1 MRASLLARAGSLA
14 AAAAIATTGAMAT
27 AGAAGAATTHPR
39 RLPTHLAIAKV
50 SAVAHHPRLKI
61 LLGDLTS
68 HRVPLRGKTVYL
80 DRRIAHHKWAVVGHE
95 VTDKRGAVAF
105 VVDPRKN
112 AHFVLV
118 FRGGPNF
125 SPSRSRVV
133 TVKG

>member
-1 MRASLLARAGSLA
+1 MRASLLARAGSVA
-14 AAAAIATTGAMAT
+14 AAAAIATTGAVAA
-27 AGAAGAATTHPR
+27 AGTAGAATTHPL

-50 SAVAHHPRLKI
+50 SAVAHHPHLKI
-61 LLGDLTS
+61 ILGDLTS
-68 HRVPLRGKTVYL
+68 RRFPLRGKTVYL
-80 DRRIAHHKWAVVGHE
+80 DRRIAPHRWAVVGHE

-105 VVDPRKN
+105 VVNPRKN

-125 SPSRSRVV
+125 RPSHSRVV